1 MKLSKYFII
10 FIFIVV
16 FLIPYFSFSATYRVV
31 SYNTLNFNFSSM
43 PSLGHDRDRV
53 LAFRDIL
60 DSIDADIVVVQ
71 EMINSASATFFRDSV
86 LNYTV
91 SGEYSMAPFI
101 DYPSDTDSALYYKSN
116 VTYIS
121 YNYYYDP
128 DNSPRYM
135 MEYTLS
141 VEEQEFKVYS
151 IHLKAS
157 EGSDNETRRK
167 LDAELLRRTVLNEL
181 SQNYHFFVCGDFNIY
196 SSAEPAY
203 LEFLADQSSTPP
215 GENNNGRSQDFIGT
229 TWDHD
234 DIPLTL
240 YIYLTQS
247 TRTDTLPDSGA
258 TGGLDDRF
266 DLILCSYAL
275 TNSTALEYISNSYTV
290 YGNDGN
296 HYNKAI
302 TDFPVFDPPGPADA
316 NDLLNASDHL
326 PVYVEFE
333 NIPAVDDYLLY

>member
-16 FLIPYFSFSATYRVV
+16 LLIPYFSFSATYRVV

-43 PSLGHDRDRV
+43 PSSGHDLERI

-86 LNYTV
+86 LNNTT

-101 DYPSDTDSALYYKSN
+101 AHPSDTNSALYYKSD
-116 VTYIS
+116 VTYIG

-141 VEEQEFKVYS
+141 IEGQEFKVYS
-151 IHLKAS
+151 LHLKAS
-157 EGSDNETRRK
+157 TGSDNETRRR

-181 SQNYHFFVCGDFNIY
+181 PQNYHFFLCGDFNIY
-196 SSAEPAY
+196 SSSDSAY
-203 LEFLADQSSTPP
+203 QEFLADQSLTPS
-215 GENNNGRSQDFIGT
+215 GENNNGQSQDFVGT
-229 TWDHD
+229 IWTPIS
-234 DIPLTL
+234 IPH
-240 YIYLTQS
+240 YITQS
-247 TRTDTLPDSGA
+247 TRTSDLGDGGA

-275 TNSTALEYISNSYTV
+275 TNSTALEYIPSSYTV

-302 TDFPVFDPPGPADA
+302 TDSPVYDPLGIADA
-316 NDLLNASDHL
+316 TDLLNASDHL

-333 NIPAVDDYLLY
+333 NVPAVDDYFLY